1 LKPRQLKPITG
12 STVPRG
18 AGGYDFLADPRQRA
32 DKSPVFWRVDELASI
47 IILTATT
54 AEAAS
59 PAISIADLPDD
70 IMRRDA
76 EDGAHLMVRGDA
88 TNHQLLLV
96 GHPSRSTPMAALIP
110 LDMTAPQRTDAAM
123 RFWRFVVN
131 GRPRKPPCP
140 LRRRD
145 RLIDALR
152 ALDGRLSGAS
162 YRMIA
167 EGLFDPNRT
176 SSEPWKTASLRDTVI
191 RLVRTGYALMR
202 GDYRHLLGPRRPD

>member
-96 GHPSRSTPMAALIP
+96 GHPSRSTPMVAHRRGDAILAFRRKWATSKAALPVEATRSFDRRLASI
-110 LDMTAPQRTDAAM
+110 
-123 RFWRFVVN
+123 
-131 GRPRKPPCP
+131 GRPSIRRK
-140 LRRRD
+140 LSHD
-145 RLIDALR
+145 R
-152 ALDGRLSGAS
+152 
-162 YRMIA
+162 
-167 EGLFDPNRT
+167 
-176 SSEPWKTASLRDTVI
+176 
-191 RLVRTGYALMR
+191 
-202 GDYRHLLGPRRPD
+202 